1 MVSIKNTTTN
11 AAIISNILTLRYNP
25 SKTSLIPK
33 LSWRNFTTK
42 EITNDPVNT
51 VEKLLIKK
59 IKNEIKNPKLSV
71 SLALSG
77 GIDSALSLVLLRKC
91 FPKINISAI
100 SVKFADSTDETKRAK
115 KIAKKF
121 GADIEILYIENFF
134 NELPKALSIVK
145 LPFWDLHWYYVVKK
159 AKSLSKI
166 LVSGDGGDELFG
178 GYTFRYE
185 KFLRLISK
193 NSKPANKIKAYLK
206 CHERDWVPDQS
217 KLFGPKIKF
226 SWTRIHNHLKPF
238 FNNPLDP
245 LTQVFLTDFNG
256 KLLYNWIPLYSRIND
271 YFKVK
276 QISPL
281 LSKEMISFAAH
292 VPPNLK
298 YDMKKNTGK
307 LILRE
312 LLKKHLSPKFLTHS
326 KQGFSINTVNLWK
339 SSGKRMCMYYLDNA
353 RIVEDGW
360 INPIWI
366 RTHMKKLESEQNVRY
381 VNKFFG
387 LLAFEIWYRLFITNE
402 IKPNTKL
409 VV

>member
-1 MVSIKNTTTN
+1 VAKIKNISPN
-11 AAIISNILTLRYNP
+11 AKTISNILTLRYNP
-25 SKTSLIPK
+25 TKTSLIPK

-42 EITNDPVNT
+42 EIVNDPVNI
-51 VEKLLIKK
+51 VEKLSMKK
-59 IKNEIKNPKLSV
+59 IKNEIKNPKSTV

-91 FPKINISAI
+91 FPKINISTI
-100 SVKFADSTDETKRAK
+100 SVKFADSPDETKRAK
-115 KIAKKF
+115 KIAEKF
-121 GADIEILYIENFF
+121 DADIEILYIENFF
-134 NELPKALSIVK
+134 SELPKALSIVK

-185 KFLRLISK
+185 KFLMLINKS
-193 NSKPANKIKAYLK
+193 SKPDDKIKAYLK
-206 CHERDWVPDQS
+206 CHERDWVTDQN

-226 SWTRIHNHLKPF
+226 SWIRIHNHLKPF

-245 LTQVFLTDFNG
+245 LAQVFLADFNG
-256 KLLYNWIPLYSRIND
+256 KLLYNWTPLYSQIND

-276 QISPL
+276 QFSPL
-281 LSKEMISFAAH
+281 LSKEMISFATH
-292 VPPNLK
+292 LPPTLK
-298 YDMKKNTGK
+298 YDVKKNTGK
-307 LILRE
+307 LILRK
-312 LLKKHLSPKFLTHS
+312 LLKKYLNLKFLTRS
-326 KQGFSINTVNLWK
+326 KRGFSINTVNLWK
-339 SSGKRMCMYYLDNA
+339 SSGKRMCTYYLDNA

-366 RTHMKKLESEQNVRY
+366 RTHMKKLESELNVRY

-387 LLAFEIWYRLFITNE
+387 LLAFEIWYRLFITKE